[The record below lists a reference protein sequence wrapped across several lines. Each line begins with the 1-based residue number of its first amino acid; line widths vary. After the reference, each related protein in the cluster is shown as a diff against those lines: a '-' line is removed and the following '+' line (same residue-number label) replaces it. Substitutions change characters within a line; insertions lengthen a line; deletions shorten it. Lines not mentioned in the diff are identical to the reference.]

1 MSVEKDVQAVVTCL
15 CALCEHVGAEYFHVV
30 LISPTSQQC
39 PDVQFLTSCPE
50 RWLDTYYGNGF
61 FAVDPV
67 VIKGMSQSAPI
78 MWANIIS
85 ECCEK
90 SNFTGLDVMMK
101 ARDAGLH
108 DGITIP
114 WHGPNG
120 HVGQLSLITL
130 TARTE
135 RQWFNST
142 LVSSWLSNY
151 IFEALICSS
160 WLPCTHSARLSAREL
175 EVCHWAAEGKQSG
188 DIAMILGVTPRTI
201 SFHFERIVE
210 KLGASSKN
218 QALFKVI
225 KQGLIKL
232 NIASA
237 RVRKIDIR
245 WTQPPSLACLP
256 KISQPIFF
264 DGEKQGGL
272 RKNT

>member
-1 MSVEKDVQAVVTCL
+1 MKSDFDLVSSHINKSYIQKLAACLDLEKDVQTVVNCL
-15 CALCEHVGAEYFHVV
+15 YSLCKHVGVDYFHLA

-39 PDVQFLTSCPE
+39 PDVQFLTNCPR
-50 RWLDTYYGNGF
+50 RWLDTYYENVCF
-61 FAVDPV
+61 SVDPV
-67 VIKGMSQSAPI
+67 VIKSMSQCTPI
-78 MWANIIS
+78 LWANIVN
-85 ECCEK
+85 ECHGK

-120 HVGQLSLITL
+120 HIGQLSLITQ

-135 RQWFNST
+135 HQWFSST
-142 LVSSWLSNY
+142 LIASWLSNY
-151 IFEALICSS
+151 IFQTLICSN

-175 EVCHWAAEGKQSG
+175 EVCNWAAEGKQNG
-188 DIAMILGVTPRTI
+188 DIASILGITPRTI
-201 SFHFERIVE
+201 SFHFERIIE

-218 QALFKVI
+218 QAIFKAI

-237 RVRKIDIR
+237 RVKKIDIR
-245 WTQPPSLACLP
+245 
-256 KISQPIFF
+256 
-264 DGEKQGGL
+264 
-272 RKNT
+272 